1 MSSGR
6 ILKIFLVI
14 AMFSAAILSL
24 PGGTV
29 LRANY
34 ILEQDKFGSGDADFL
49 RAALRRIDRWAKNG
63 KIKAAKIKVH
73 IHSGGKQWE
82 FLESGSRQIVF
93 LKGNSTDW
101 KKSFEMRRVI
111 YGILFRARFAQMQP
125 KKPDTLPLP
134 IWMTAAVDEAVASRN
149 SNEQYHSGNKNYQA
163 LQLIMKQHSALP
175 GFAALCQFE
184 NLPSAPASR
193 QVFHQMS
200 VLLMEIASKN
210 GLLKQMVSDHADKR
224 KPDNWTGL
232 YSSPREAQITLTDLA
247 ADLLWNQRTP
257 RPEIL
262 LKENLKSMQKITLPE
277 LDSSNIPTGKMLS
290 LDFEEAHLMLKKS
303 DRPDSAEIRN
313 YYSRE
318 WHKLASRQSNDIR
331 QICYNIARTVR
342 ELGISGDAPENFK
355 NLYSELQ
362 KRLSHQSNISL
373 ELIRNSFH
381 ILPLTRLYDLNFS
394 NIDIS
399 ANAASTGAIDRFMEE
414 SEKKYFE
421 NY

>member
-14 AMFSAAILSL
+14 AMFSVAILPL
-24 PGGTV
+24 AGGIV

-34 ILEQDKFGSGDADFL
+34 ILEQEKFGSGDTDFL
-49 RAALRRIDRWAKNG
+49 RAALRRIDRWAKNS
-63 KIKAAKIKVH
+63 KVKAAKIKIH
-73 IHSGGKQWE
+73 IRCGEKQWG
-82 FLESGSRQIVF
+82 FLESRNRQIVF
-93 LKGNSTDW
+93 LKGNSNDW

-125 KKPDTLPLP
+125 KKPETLPLP
-134 IWMTAAVDEAVASRN
+134 VWMTAAVDEAVASRN

-163 LQLIMKQHSALP
+163 LQLIMKKYSALP

-184 NLPSAPASR
+184 NLPSDPGSR
-193 QVFHQMS
+193 QVFHQMAL
-200 VLLMEIASKN
+200 LLMEIASKHA
-210 GLLKQMVSDHADKR
+210 LLKQMVNDHADKR

-232 YSSPREAQITLTDLA
+232 YSSPRETQASLTDQA
-247 ADLLWNQRTP
+247 ADFLWNQRTP
-257 RPEIL
+257 LPEIL
-262 LKENLKSMQKITLPE
+262 LKENLKSLQKITLPE
-277 LDSSNIPTGKMLS
+277 LDSNHVPTGKMLS
-290 LDFEEAHLMLKKS
+290 LDFSEAHLMLKKS
-303 DRPDSAEIRN
+303 NRPDSAEIRN

-318 WHKLASRQSNDIR
+318 WNKLASRQSNDIR

-342 ELGISGDAPENFK
+342 ELGISGDAPENF
-355 NLYSELQ
+355 NQLYTELQ
-362 KRLSHQSNISL
+362 KHLLHQSNISL

-381 ILPLTRLYDLNFS
+381 ILPLTRIYDLNFS

-399 ANAASTGAIDRFMEE
+399 AHAASTGAIDRFMEE